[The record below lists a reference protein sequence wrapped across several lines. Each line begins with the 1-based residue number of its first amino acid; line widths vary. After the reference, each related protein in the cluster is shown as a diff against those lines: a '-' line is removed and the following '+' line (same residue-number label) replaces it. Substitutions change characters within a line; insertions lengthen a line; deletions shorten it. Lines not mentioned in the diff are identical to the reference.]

1 MSLDFLTAPYGRRI
15 ETDAIF
21 RRFDAGKNLLMP
33 GPRRLGKTFVLERLD
48 ERANENGYHAIR
60 LDVAPCTNP
69 QAFFTKLAEAI
80 EAKLGNKLVQQIKQ
94 RFSQILAP
102 RNQSASTLPQAL
114 LSLDWENY
122 VQNLIETLASD
133 NKKWVILMDEL
144 PIFLLRLHEQAD
156 GFSQARRIMYWL
168 REICLRL
175 PTLRWLITGSIGI
188 EPLAREGNYQGSLT
202 DFERFELQA
211 LEEIA
216 ARTLI
221 KDWAHTGLLPYRT
234 IISDTETQAIVNAV
248 GWLSAYYLEAFSRHV
263 RGDPSDDETE
273 TKTLIDKARRS
284 LIASANREC
293 FGVWPEHINK
303 HYKTHKKPAFDV
315 LTALSGYET
324 EISRCTLLAV
334 LNDPSFR
341 EIDLRRL
348 LNTLEEDGFL
358 LSDHDNDKYR
368 FRMEL
373 LRLWWQRYLPE

>member
-1 MSLDFLTAPYGRRI
+1 MSLDFSTAPYGRCA
-15 ETDAIF
+15 ETAAIF

-33 GPRRLGKTFVLERLD
+33 GPRRLGKTFVLERLE
-48 ERANENGYHAIR
+48 ERAQGIDYHAVR
-60 LDVAPCTNP
+60 LDVAPCQNP

-80 EAKLGNKLVQQIKQ
+80 EAKLGNKLVQQGKQ
-94 RFSQILAP
+94 RISQILSP

-114 LSLDWENY
+114 LSVDWENY
-122 VQNLIETLASD
+122 ATNLIETLASD
-133 NKKWVILMDEL
+133 KNKWMILLDEL

-202 DFERFELQA
+202 DFERFELQP

-234 IISDTETQAIVNAV
+234 IISDTETQAIVDAV

-263 RGDPSDDETE
+263 RGDPSDDEAE
-273 TKTLIDKARRS
+273 TKTLIDKARHS
-284 LIASANREC
+284 LIASADREC
-293 FGVWPEHINK
+293 FGVWPEHIDK
-303 HYKTHKKPAFDV
+303 HYKTRKKPAFDV
-315 LTALSGYET
+315 LAALSDYEAG
-324 EISRCTLLAV
+324 ISRSTLLAV
-334 LNDPSFR
+334 LNNPSLR

-358 LSDHDNDKYR
+358 VSDHNNDHHR

-373 LRLWWQRYLPE
+373 LRLWWKRYLPE